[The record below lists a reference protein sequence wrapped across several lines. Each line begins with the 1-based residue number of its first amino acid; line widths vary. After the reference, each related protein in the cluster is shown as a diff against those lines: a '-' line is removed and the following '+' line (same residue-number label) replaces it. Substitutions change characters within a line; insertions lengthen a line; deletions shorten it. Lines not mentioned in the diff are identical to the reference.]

1 MTGASLRAVRPD
13 NDNDESQSL
22 TSIEPAEAV
31 ATAAEPPPAPQPS
44 APPVPTQKP
53 AWLAGS
59 YMLAAVILAL
69 AQGLGMNFISGN
81 ILQIQGSLGATTVE
95 ATWLLAAY
103 MAPNASLSLALIK
116 IRTQYGLRNF
126 AELSILVFVGVSLMH
141 LAVNDY
147 DGHRRLLYY
156 DPPHARHVAVSLL
169 HLVVNDY
176 QSTLMLRFFAGV
188 AAAPMSSLAFLY
200 MLEPFLPARKMTI
213 GLCCALANLSIAAP
227 LARLVSPPLLD
238 IGGWHALYAL
248 EIAFALMAFCAVYL
262 LPLTP
267 QPRAKVISFADIVSY
282 LFIAV
287 GFGCLAVTLV
297 MGKLLWWTEAP
308 LLGLLLVV
316 AIAALVAAAIIEL
329 NRSAPLI
336 DIRWL
341 TSKEVLH
348 FMGVLLIFRIAL
360 SETTTGAYGLFQ
372 VIGLAPEQTRIMWT
386 VVLVTSI
393 AAGLFCALL
402 MKPGREPFIH
412 GAALLLIGIGAWM
425 DSNSTALTRP
435 EQVLISQTL
444 ITAGGALFLPPALAS
459 GLMSALK
466 KGPNYILSF
475 VIVFLTTQSLGG
487 LFGSA
492 LLGSFITL
500 REKFHLGH
508 LTEHLVLTDPNVA
521 LRVSQL
527 GGAYAK
533 VLTDTS
539 LISGKGIQLLGQ
551 QVSREASIL
560 AYNDLFLIVAA
571 LCAAS
576 LVALLLHSLIK
587 SLRPAPTG
595 QPA

>member
-1 MTGASLRAVRPD
+1 MSGAIQRAVRPD
-13 NDNDESQSL
+13 NDNDELPSSSAVEPEKASSD
-22 TSIEPAEAV
+22 TSEPAPQPAP
-31 ATAAEPPPAPQPS
+31 APPPAP
-44 APPVPTQKP
+44 APRP
-53 AWLAGS
+53 AWLGS
-59 YMLAAVILAL
+59 CYMLAAVILAL

-116 IRTQYGLRNF
+116 IRNQYGLRNF

-141 LAVNDY
+141 LA
-147 DGHRRLLYY
+147 
-156 DPPHARHVAVSLL
+156 
-169 HLVVNDY
+169 VNDY

-200 MLEPFLPARKMTI
+200 MLEPFPPAKKMTI

-227 LARLVSPPLLD
+227 LARLISPPLLD

-287 GFGCLAVTLV
+287 GFGCLAITLV

-329 NRSAPLI
+329 NREAPLI

-348 FMGVLLIFRIAL
+348 FMGVLLVFRIAL
-360 SETTTGAYGLFQ
+360 SETTTGTYGMFQ
-372 VIGLAPEQTRIMWT
+372 VIGLAPEQTRIMWA

-402 MKPGREPFIH
+402 MKPGREPAIH

-435 EQVLISQTL
+435 DQVLISQTL

-459 GLMSALK
+459 GLMSALR

-492 LLGSFITL
+492 LLGTFITF

-533 VLTDTS
+533 VLTDPS
-539 LISGKGIQLLGQ
+539 LMSGKGIQLLGQ

-560 AYNDLFLIVAA
+560 AYNDLFLIVAV

-576 LVALLLHSLIK
+576 LAALVVHSLIK

>member
-1 MTGASLRAVRPD
+1 MASAAQRAVRPD
-13 NDNDESQSL
+13 NDNDEPQSL
-22 TSIEPAEAV
+22 PDAKPVETIAAV
-31 ATAAEPPPAPQPS
+31 PE
-44 APPVPTQKP
+44 PPVPQPAAPAMPAPRP
-53 AWLAGS
+53 AWLGAC
-59 YMLAAVILAL
+59 YMLAAVILGL
-69 AQGLGMNFISGN
+69 SQGLGMNFISGN

-95 ATWLLAAY
+95 ATWLMAAY

-116 IRTQYGLRNF
+116 IRNQYGLRRF
-126 AELSILVFVGVSLMH
+126 AELSILVFVAVSLMH
-141 LAVNDY
+141 LA
-147 DGHRRLLYY
+147 
-156 DPPHARHVAVSLL
+156 
-169 HLVVNDY
+169 VNDY

-188 AAAPMSSLAFLY
+188 AAAPMSSLGFLY
-200 MLEPFLPARKMTI
+200 MLEPFPPARKMTI

-227 LARLVSPPLLD
+227 IARLISPPLLD
-238 IGGWHALYAL
+238 IGGWHALYAM
-248 EIAFALMAFCAVYL
+248 EIAFALMALAAVYL

-308 LLGLLLVV
+308 LLGLLLVT
-316 AIAALVAAAIIEL
+316 AIACLTAAAIIEL
-329 NRSAPLI
+329 NRSAPLL

-348 FMGVLLIFRIAL
+348 FMGVLLVFRVAL

-372 VIGLAPEQTRIMWT
+372 VIGLAPEQARVMWA
-386 VVLVTSI
+386 VVLATSI
-393 AAGLFCALL
+393 VAGLFCALL
-402 MKPGREPFIH
+402 MKPGREPAIH

-425 DSNSTALTRP
+425 DSHSNALTRP
-435 EQVLISQTL
+435 EQVLVSQML

-500 REKFHLGH
+500 RERFHLSH
-508 LTEHLVLTDPNVA
+508 LTEHLVLTDPTTA

-533 VLTDTS
+533 VLTDPS

-551 QVSREASIL
+551 QVSREASVL
-560 AYNDLFLIVAA
+560 AYNDLFLIVAL
-571 LCAAS
+571 LCAA
-576 LVALLLHSLIK
+576 ALAALILHTLIK
-587 SLRPAPTG
+587 SLRPVPSS